1 GVIIVTTK
9 SGKGQPKFNYNST
22 IGLNFVE
29 KKIPVLSGPEYVE
42 YAKKAYAASNQ
53 DPPIFSN
60 NIANTNWQDEIFKT
74 GVFQNH
80 QLSANGSGEFVKYNV
95 SFSYLGN
102 EGTILTLNENQYASN
117 GMFDIQ
123 LSNRL
128 KIGLSY
134 NASLAKTRTNSKLGG
149 AAH

>member
-1 GVIIVTTK
+1 EDFRLLNPKSVESVSVLKDAAAGAIYGSRAGNGVIIVTTK

-80 QLSANGSGEFVKYNV
+80 QL
-95 SFSYLGN
+95 
-102 EGTILTLNENQYASN
+102 
-117 GMFDIQ
+117 
-123 LSNRL
+123 
-128 KIGLSY
+128 
-134 NASLAKTRTNSKLGG
+134 
-149 AAH
+149 